1 MLCSESSPW
10 GPPLSRTRALPDAD
24 FAGFLCYTGLPTPG
38 FSLQSSEHCARLRE
52 LAEQD
57 THVRTDK
64 PLLKVSDLQ
73 VAYGKATVV
82 HGISLEVRNGEFTV
96 MLGRNGAGK
105 STTLHAISGLIP
117 KKAGHVE
124 FDGRDLSNATPR
136 DIVRAGIVQV
146 LEGHRVFTTLTVED
160 NLLIGTYARSP
171 HGDRSKLARIY
182 ELFPELKEK
191 RDDHASRLSGGQQQI
206 LAVAQG
212 VIGEPRLL
220 ILDEPSAG
228 LAPMVIDRILS
239 VAADLCKGGMAIL
252 LVEQLVEKALRHAGY
267 CYLVETG
274 RIAAA
279 GTPKEIQASDVLHQ
293 TYLGGH
299 AAAG

>member
-1 MLCSESSPW
+1 
-10 GPPLSRTRALPDAD
+10 
-24 FAGFLCYTGLPTPG
+24 
-38 FSLQSSEHCARLRE
+38 
-52 LAEQD
+52 
-57 THVRTDK
+57 VRTDR
-64 PLLKVSDLQ
+64 PLLKVDNLH
-73 VAYGKATVV
+73 VAYGKAEVV
-82 HGISLEVRNGEFTV
+82 HGIALEVRNGEFTV

-117 KKAGHVE
+117 KKSGRVE

-136 DIVRAGIVQV
+136 DIVRAGVVQV

-160 NLLIGTYARSP
+160 NLLIGTYARNP
-171 HGDRSKLARIY
+171 RGDRAKLRRIY

-191 RDDHASRLSGGQQQI
+191 CNDPASRLSGGQQQI

-228 LAPMVIDRILS
+228 LAPLVIDRILS
-239 VAADLCKGGMAIL
+239 VAAELCKGGMAIL
-252 LVEQLVEKALRHAGY
+252 LVEQLVEKALRNAGY

-279 GTPKEIQASDVLHQ
+279 GTPKEIHASDVLHQ

-299 AAAG
+299 AAAKN

>member
-1 MLCSESSPW
+1 M
-10 GPPLSRTRALPDAD
+10 RTHR
-24 FAGFLCYTGLPTPG
+24 
-38 FSLQSSEHCARLRE
+38 
-52 LAEQD
+52 
-57 THVRTDK
+57 
-64 PLLKVSDLQ
+64 PLLKVDNLH
-73 VAYGKATVV
+73 VAYGKAEVV

-117 KKAGHVE
+117 KKSGKVE
-124 FDGRDLSNATPR
+124 FDGRDLTNATPR

-171 HGDRSKLARIY
+171 GGDRSKLARIY
-182 ELFPELKEK
+182 ELFPEMKDK
-191 RDDHASRLSGGQQQI
+191 RDDLASRLSGGQQQI

-228 LAPMVIDRILS
+228 LAPLVIDRILS
-239 VAADLCKGGMAIL
+239 VAAELCRGGMAIL
-252 LVEQLVEKALRHAGY
+252 LVEQLVEKALRHANY

-274 RIAAA
+274 RVAAA
-279 GTPKEIQASDVLHQ
+279 GTPTEIQASDVLHQ

-299 AAAG
+299 AAVKA